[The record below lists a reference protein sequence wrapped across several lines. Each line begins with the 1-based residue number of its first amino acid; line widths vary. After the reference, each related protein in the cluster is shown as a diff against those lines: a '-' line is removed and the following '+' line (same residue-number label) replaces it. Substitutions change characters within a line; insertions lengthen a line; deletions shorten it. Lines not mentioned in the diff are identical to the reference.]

1 MRLSLLPTLVVLVG
15 ALGCAGNVS
24 GVGGDAEVATTT
36 SAVVVVERAVDARVG
51 SRAEGSARFVRIT
64 ATGSLDDALRTIGA
78 ALELPP
84 RGACATVAS
93 LAGRVARA
101 GTTPVVELVDVGAV
115 SLEANGVETRLVPR
129 QLPDVTDVVS
139 GVVYARAADPGLL
152 PAAAHYT
159 FHVAGGPDLAPF
171 DATASAPGDPSA
183 IQIAGDDNR
192 GTVIATGLAVNLTW
206 TADASDDVV
215 YVDVRPNGVRC
226 VFGNVGQA
234 AISTLLLDDAGTL
247 VVHRLHRE
255 QLRAPGIDSGEIR
268 FDFARAVAY
277 LRR

>member
-36 SAVVVVERAVDARVG
+36 SAVVVERAVDARVG

-159 FHVAGGPDLAPF
+159 F
-171 DATASAPGDPSA
+171 
-183 IQIAGDDNR
+183 
-192 GTVIATGLAVNLTW
+192 
-206 TADASDDVV
+206 
-215 YVDVRPNGVRC
+215 
-226 VFGNVGQA
+226 
-234 AISTLLLDDAGTL
+234 
-247 VVHRLHRE
+247 
-255 QLRAPGIDSGEIR
+255 
-268 FDFARAVAY
+268 
-277 LRR
+277 